1 MAANQQEGKAVANS
15 SFNRNPTGRGG
26 FACRPQ
32 DRYRVGQ
39 PGFACCCAR
48 TKRTG
53 TLCKNPPSRGRK
65 RCFLHGANGGRG
77 NRTVARSVR
86 VLKNKTIKAV
96 RADARAQFAAV
107 KLHPETLR
115 TYRAF
120 AGRVYPPDE
129 ERFLL
134 MLDDY
139 VRGEMPAEM
148 FRTARRALFGL

>member
-1 MAANQQEGKAVANS
+1 VANF

-32 DRYRVGQ
+32 DRYRVGE
-39 PGFACCCAR
+39 PGFACYGAR

-53 TLCKNPPSRGRK
+53 TRCKNPPSRGKK

-77 NRTVARSVR
+77 NRTIATSVR
-86 VLKNKTIKAV
+86 ILNNKTIKAV
-96 RADARAQFAAV
+96 RAAARAQFAAV

-115 TYRAF
+115 TYREAF

-139 VRGEMPAEM
+139 VRGEMAADM